1 MNTKHMAYYTQS
13 LFIVLGVCEKLLA
26 SSNSIEITSS
36 DVLFFLFFFFYWEL
50 SLCFFKMIFYSFSPP
65 AQSKKVFRN
74 YELLVTEA
82 DGLWD
87 LVRRRRVVEV
97 WVSGGHLAE
106 LLFFC

>member
-1 MNTKHMAYYTQS
+1 
-13 LFIVLGVCEKLLA
+13 
-26 SSNSIEITSS
+26 
-36 DVLFFLFFFFYWEL
+36 
-50 SLCFFKMIFYSFSPP
+50 MIFYSFSPP

-87 LVRRRRVVEV
+87 LVRSRRVVEV

-106 LLFFC
+106 LLFFFLLSNLEHAARHIHIAEKGLN

>member
-1 MNTKHMAYYTQS
+1 MRNYWPAVT
-13 LFIVLGVCEKLLA
+13 VLRLL
-26 SSNSIEITSS
+26 
-36 DVLFFLFFFFYWEL
+36 VQMFFFFFFYWEL

-87 LVRRRRVVEV
+87 LVRRRKAVEV